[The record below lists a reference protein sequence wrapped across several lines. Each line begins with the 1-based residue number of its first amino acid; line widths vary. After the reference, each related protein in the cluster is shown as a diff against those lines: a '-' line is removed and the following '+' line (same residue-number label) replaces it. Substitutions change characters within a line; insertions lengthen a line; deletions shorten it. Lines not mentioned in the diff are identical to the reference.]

1 MEEIQRMKAGVFHVP
16 YMKPERSSRATF
28 EYSIQCAIEADKAGF
43 VDFMVGEHATQAW
56 ENIPNPEVV
65 IGAAALQTQ
74 SIRFA
79 PMAHLL
85 PLHFP
90 GSLAI
95 QTGWLSQ
102 VLEGR
107 YFLGVGAGAYG
118 RDAMLRGQPD
128 DLSEAHP
135 RMEEALSIIKRIWRR
150 EPFEYNGTFYDASFP
165 DEHAIGVPG
174 VDAEEGGDV
183 HTMSNFMPWDGPDGP
198 EIAVTGLSLNS
209 GSLRWAGANGFQPIS
224 FFGGSALL
232 KSHWDTYASA
242 AEAAGHPTD
251 RSRFRVCRDVFVAD
265 TDEEARRRAIDGAV
279 GETWRRYLVPIY
291 KRFGIFEGY
300 VADSGTGVEA
310 SEIDMD
316 WLAEHVWLCGSPE
329 TVARKIDETIDK
341 AGPWGTLCMNT
352 HDAVDDPAP
361 WFESMHRLAKEVLPN
376 VEASIAA

>member
-1 MEEIQRMKAGVFHVP
+1 MKAGVFHVP
-16 YMKPERSSRATF
+16 YMQPERNARDTF
-28 EYSIQCAIEADKAGF
+28 EYSVRCAVEADKAGF

-56 ENIPNPEVV
+56 ENIPNPEIV
-65 IGAAALQTQ
+65 IGAAAVQTKD
-74 SIRFA
+74 IHFA

-102 VLEGR
+102 ILQGR
-107 YFLGVGAGAYG
+107 YFMGVGAGAYG

-135 RMEEALSIIKRIWRR
+135 RMMEALEIIRRIWRR
-150 EPFEYNGTFYDASFP
+150 EPFEYKGKFYDASFP
-165 DEHAIGVPG
+165 DEHASGVPG

-183 HTMSNFMPWDGPDGP
+183 HTMSDFTPWDGPQGP
-198 EIAVTGLSLNS
+198 PIAVTGLSLNS
-209 GSLRWAGANGFQPIS
+209 PSLAWAGKNGFMPIS

-232 KSHWDTYASA
+232 KSHWDVYA
-242 AEAAGHPTD
+242 AEAEANGHVAD
-251 RSRFRVCRDVFVAD
+251 RSKFRVCRDVFIAD
-265 TDEEARRRAIDGAV
+265 TDAEAKRRAIDGAL

-300 VADSGTGVEA
+300 LADAGGGREA

-316 WLAEHVWLCGSPE
+316 WIAENIWLCGSPE
-329 TVARKIDETIDK
+329 TVAEKIHHTMEI
-341 AGPWGTLCMNT
+341 AGSWGTLCMNT
-352 HDAVDDPAP
+352 HDAVDDPEP
-361 WFESMHRLAKEVLPN
+361 WFESMHRLAKDVLPR
-376 VEASIAA
+376 VQEPVTA